1 MIYTLLINTAAV
13 FIGSLFFRG
22 IEVRNLF
29 TAFGV
34 ALVLAIVN
42 VLIRPFILIL
52 TLPLTIL
59 TLGLFILVINA
70 WMLMLTSKI
79 VKGFEVSGF
88 FTALFFSIILSV
100 LNALLFALF
109 GGPAG

>member
-13 FIGSLFFRG
+13 FIGSLFLKG
-22 IEVRNLF
+22 IQVRNLF

-42 VLIRPFILIL
+42 VLIRPVILVL
-52 TLPLTIL
+52 TLPLTII

-88 FTALFFSIILSV
+88 FAALFFSIILSV

-109 GGPAG
+109 